1 MSDPFADLL
10 NFTEEKSGK
19 GSRNHSQ
26 TTVSEL
32 KSNVFKTKFTEE
44 QEKIIEA
51 KENVIKVTAYAGTG
65 KTFTLKN
72 FAERNIKKRGLY
84 IAFNRDLKLEA
95 EKKFPS
101 SVKCMTVHGLAY
113 SRFGLPLQNKLKPF
127 YSQHVYE
134 VIKKPHSLVE
144 EVYAKAVY
152 DSVINFTYSSD
163 KEIKK
168 DHLALN
174 EFNMLIKS
182 LSETSGVVGL
192 DEIKNIKVSTILND
206 VNTVWE
212 NMIDPNSNLGT
223 THDSY
228 LKLMQLASPQL
239 PYETILLDEAQDV
252 NPAMLNLFEK
262 QKCRKVL
269 TGDPYQSIY
278 QFRKAIDA
286 MTYSYC
292 DKNYFLSKSFRFGQS
307 IADMANTLISLRGE
321 TKPVK
326 GLESVKSR
334 VELYSNHGL
343 IKKLQSFSTKAV
355 ITRTNA
361 KIFEEAVKYSS
372 LGFNVY
378 FEGGENIARFDLLE
392 DLFNLLNNRE
402 QKDGFLKTFYES
414 CNKNGKL
421 AFETIK
427 EFSEENGISDWLFRC
442 KIVEKYKDNLNSTL
456 NGLKKFIVQEKDD
469 NSIIITNVHKSKG
482 LEYDLVIISDDFN
495 VEFLAKRDNKG
506 LVDLVT
512 SSVYED
518 VNLLYVALTRA
529 KELLL
534 VGEELLYHA
543 NAVSKELNNHF
554 ITIPDSKIVLNGSK
568 EYQETLL
575 KMRNNLRR

>member
-1 MSDPFADLL
+1 MSLDPFVDLV
-10 NFTEEKSGK
+10 NY
-19 GSRNHSQ
+19 
-26 TTVSEL
+26 SEQKNVKD
-32 KSNVFKTKFTEE
+32 KSNKKIEAKQVKQNLFQTKFTKE

-84 IAFNRDLKLEA
+84 IAFNKDLKLEA
-95 EKKFPS
+95 EKKFPKT
-101 SVKCMTVHGLAY
+101 VKCMTVHGLAY
-113 SRFGLPLQNKLKPF
+113 SRFGLPLQHKLKPF
-127 YSQHVYE
+127 YSQHIYE
-134 VIKKPHSLVE
+134 VIKKPHQIVE

-152 DSVINFTYSSD
+152 DSVINFTYSAD

-168 DHLALN
+168 EHLALD
-174 EFNMLIKS
+174 EFNILIKS

-192 DEIKNIKVSTILND
+192 EEIRNIKISSILED
-206 VNTVWE
+206 VNTVWK
-212 NMIDPNSNLGT
+212 NMIDPNSDLGT

-252 NPAMLNLFEK
+252 NPAMLSLFER

-278 QFRKAIDA
+278 QFRKAVDA
-286 MTYSYC
+286 MTHSYC

-326 GLESVKSR
+326 GLETMRSK
-334 VELYSNHGL
+334 VELFSDFGL
-343 IKKLQSFSTKAV
+343 VKKMQSFKTKAV

-378 FEGGENIARFDLLE
+378 FEGGESIARFDLLE
-392 DLFNLLNNRE
+392 DLFNMLNNRKP
-402 QKDGFLKTFYES
+402 KDGFLKTFYDS
-414 CNKNGKL
+414 CNKDGKL
-421 AFETIK
+421 AFNTLK

-442 KIVEKYKDNLNSTL
+442 KVVEKYKTDLSSTL
-456 NGLKKFIVQEKDD
+456 KDLKKFIVQEK
-469 NSIIITNVHKSKG
+469 NEKSIIITNVHKSKG
-482 LEYDLVIISDDFN
+482 LEYDLVILSDDFN
-495 VEFLAKRDNKG
+495 TEFLAKPKSNM
-506 LVDLVT
+506 VDLVKK
-512 SSVYED
+512 SLYED

-529 KELLL
+529 KELLM

-543 NAVSKELNNHF
+543 NAVNKELNNSF
-554 ITIPDSKIVLNGSK
+554 ITVPNEKIVLKGSK
-568 EYQETLL
+568 EYQETLM
-575 KMRNNLRR
+575 KMRNNLKVK